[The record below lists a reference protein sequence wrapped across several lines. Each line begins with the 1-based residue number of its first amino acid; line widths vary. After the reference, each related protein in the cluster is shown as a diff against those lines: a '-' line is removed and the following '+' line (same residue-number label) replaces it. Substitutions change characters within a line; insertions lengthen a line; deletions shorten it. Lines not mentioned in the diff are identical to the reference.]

1 MGVATV
7 IDGASAE
14 VLCGQPKLGSLGSAY
29 SGDGG
34 IGGTVSKT
42 AGVSAGEVG
51 VVVVGIIGVGYA
63 LSSKAVVVEKW
74 WFISCGVI
82 QNLCAA
88 SCKSLQ
94 SRTKLWSD
102 SESSLA
108 DICWIL
114 VKSEQRMQQ

>member
-34 IGGTVSKT
+34 MTGGKVSKT
-42 AGVSAGEVG
+42 AGVNAGEMS
-51 VVVVGIIGVGYA
+51 VVVVGKIGVGYA
-63 LSSKAVVVEKW
+63 LSLKAVIVEKW
-74 WFISCGVI
+74 WFISCELV

-88 SCKSLQ
+88 SCKS
-94 SRTKLWSD
+94 W
-102 SESSLA
+102 
-108 DICWIL
+108 
-114 VKSEQRMQQ
+114 